1 MYKIREIGGGSSF
14 RRLSGV
20 SLKASHRS
28 VQLSLSLSLSHTHT
42 HTHTHTL
49 LDSDLSLSRWK
60 SSFLD
65 MYQNWLCTLVNHRL
79 DEFWRLGIWAL
90 IDLPWW
96 IVYLSKC
103 SSSGIEA
110 NRLGNIG
117 NTDTKVT
124 WRCSTCL
131 ATSTTSTFAGSSWRF
146 SLMWT
151 AQWLGKWTP
160 FVHRHILNKT

>member
-1 MYKIREIGGGSSF
+1 MYKIREIGGWSSF

-28 VQLSLSLSLSHTHT
+28 VQLF
-42 HTHTHTL
+42 L

-160 FVHRHILNKT
+160 FVHRHVLDKT